1 MISLELLP
9 THPSF
14 LERPRGRYVSKLPRR
29 RNSKIS
35 RAIQAA
41 VHEQRRILRR
51 QEQVKKLREIDQ
63 QQNQQERQA
72 AVQAAIEEAER
83 ILQAILAKRASEE
96 AAAHP
101 EEKSNTDTS
110 QDHNQDLRPIS

>member
-1 MISLELLP
+1 MNLPFTHQPARRPLHSGPRTLP
-9 THPSF
+9 TTQPAPA
-14 LERPRGRYVSKLPRR
+14 LRTLPTP
-29 RNSKIS
+29 
-35 RAIQAA
+35 
-41 VHEQRRILRR
+41 
-51 QEQVKKLREIDQ
+51 
-63 QQNQQERQA
+63 
-72 AVQAAIEEAER
+72 AAIEEAER